1 MPGECQI
8 LYLKITMRSVMMLF
22 FCLATCFSTFFCS
35 VHGMGLIGFATLKR
49 LEEKKPLMDKI
60 VSLFMNVLIWGEE
73 LTEWFIPRYLIFCYI
88 LDARKRRTQCKGFP
102 AEDYYF
108 LNFIQLKKIQNV
120 TVHLFFPLSLVFCKT
135 IPQGLRQT
143 WNKRLWGIR
152 RDDVKS

>member
-49 LEEKKPLMDKI
+49 LEEKKTLMDKI

-108 LNFIQLKKIQNV
+108 LNFIQLKKNSKCDRTSILSSLSCFLQNHPSRSTTDLKQKAV
-120 TVHLFFPLSLVFCKT
+120 
-135 IPQGLRQT
+135 G
-143 WNKRLWGIR
+143 
-152 RDDVKS
+152 D